1 MKEANPTGR
10 FWVKIDGTDV
20 KTALMESMRGD
31 WNGDADLGD
40 GTLAITRKQ
49 YDERV
54 KSAIAFT
61 DKDKDKKALVDKL
74 MACVSKLSDDIVFL
88 NKEFTSAVKVY
99 QNKYSAPNTPINTL
113 KDSNWNVVEY
123 QMLLQEARHLKST
136 FESCVNNLNA
146 DKSSESQFNLC
157 RTVVKESTSAFQA
170 YLRNLFKKKSSCQP
184 CRSYYDVR

>member
-1 MKEANPTGR
+1 MQEEGLLKLKEANPTGR

-20 KTALMESMRGD
+20 KTALMESTRGD

-61 DKDKDKKALVDKL
+61 EKDKDKKALVEKL
-74 MACVSKLSDDIVFL
+74 MAYDSKLSDDIVFL

-99 QNKYSAPNTPINTL
+99 QDKYSASPGG
-113 KDSNWNVVEY
+113 
-123 QMLLQEARHLKST
+123 
-136 FESCVNNLNA
+136 
-146 DKSSESQFNLC
+146 
-157 RTVVKESTSAFQA
+157 SA
-170 YLRNLFKKKSSCQP
+170 P
-184 CRSYYDVR
+184 